1 MNKDPAHPTPHPQVN
16 RLLRDLL
23 TGARA
28 ALGDA
33 FAGMYLYGSLALGD
47 FNPRSSDIDF
57 LVATAAEVTAE
68 QLGALQPMHPPL
80 AAGRTKWA
88 RELEGSYIPLA
99 ALRRYRPPDT
109 RHPHIDRGSPALQV
123 EQHDTDWII
132 QRFSLREH
140 GVTLAG
146 PAPQTLIDPI
156 SADDLRQAV
165 RDLMWWWEL
174 QLTDTQ
180 RVETP
185 AYQVY
190 TILSMCRI
198 RYTLLHGDILSKP
211 AAVRWAL
218 QALEPRWAGLIQ
230 AAQAWQPG
238 PPMDHL
244 PEPLAF
250 IRDTLTVSQHE

>member
-1 MNKDPAHPTPHPQVN
+1 MNVDSTHPTPHPQVN
-16 RLLRDLL
+16 RLLGDLRA
-23 TGARA
+23 GAQA
-28 ALGDA
+28 ALGNA
-33 FAGMYLYGSLALGD
+33 FVGMYLYGSLALGD

-68 QLGALQPMHPPL
+68 QLGALQAMHLRL
-80 AAGRTKWA
+80 AARRTKWA

-99 ALRRYRPPDT
+99 ALRRYQPPNIH
-109 RHPHIDRGSPALQV
+109 HPHIDRGSPALQI
-123 EQHDTDWII
+123 EQHDTDWIV

-156 SADDLRQAV
+156 SPDELRQAV

-174 QLTDTQ
+174 QLTDTH

-198 RYTLLHGDILSKP
+198 RYTLRHGDILSKP
-211 AAVRWAL
+211 AAARWAL
-218 QALEPRWAGLIQ
+218 QALDPRWAGLIQ
-230 AAQAWQPG
+230 AAQAWRPG
-238 PPMDHL
+238 MSMDHL
-244 PEPLAF
+244 PETLAF
-250 IRDTLTVSQHE
+250 IQDTLDVGRLP